1 MFIYINNKSA
11 SYLFIGI
18 TQKIHSISAKTW
30 VKPPTEDLGPL
41 VHHEINPPTNLGLW
55 LCQPRTYALRAPKT
69 GASKGSQTG
78 TGRDFGSN
86 QA

>member
-1 MFIYINNKSA
+1 MIVYINNKSA
-11 SYLFIGI
+11 AYLFIGI
-18 TQKIHSISAKTW
+18 TQKLRSISAKTW

-41 VHHEINPPTNLGLW
+41 VHHEIDLPTNLGVW
-55 LCQPRTYALRAPKT
+55 LCYPITYALRAPKS

-78 TGRDFGSN
+78 SGRDFGSN

>member
-1 MFIYINNKSA
+1 MIVYINNKSA

-41 VHHEINPPTNLGLW
+41 VHHEINLPQNLGLW
-55 LCQPRTYALRAPKT
+55 LKKLRTHALRAPKT
-69 GASKGSQTG
+69 GASKGSQLG